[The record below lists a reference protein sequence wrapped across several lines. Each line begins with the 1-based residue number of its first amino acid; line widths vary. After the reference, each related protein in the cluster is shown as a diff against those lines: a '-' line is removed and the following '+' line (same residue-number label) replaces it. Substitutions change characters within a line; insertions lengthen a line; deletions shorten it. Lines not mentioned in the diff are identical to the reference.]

1 MLKNAFYVKSVQRV
15 QLAFKTNIL
24 LQVVLET
31 SIVLRNKIQFAL
43 KNNILLHFVLEFSFC
58 LILRP
63 SCQQMRFRQIYA
75 KNSSLSSTMRIARF
89 CLGMWLLQN
98 FEHLL
103 QKTAFCVK
111 TSQRIEPPL
120 KNCILLHY
128 VFKAGFSQILGIFF
142 KKKAFCVKST
152 QIIQTAFSKN
162 LGISCQNMF
171 FCVKSAQRIELAPKK
186 CLLLY
191 FVLKTSFCQ
200 ILSIFCQNLSF
211 ASTLREK

>member
-1 MLKNAFYVKSVQRV
+1 MQRV
-15 QLAFKTNIL
+15 QLAFKNNVL

-31 SIVLRNKIQFAL
+31 SILLRNKIQLAV

-63 SCQQMRFRQIYA
+63 SCQQMRFRQICA

-89 CLGMWLLQN
+89 CLGIWLLQN

-128 VFKAGFSQILGIFF
+128 VFKACFSQILGIFF
-142 KKKAFCVKST
+142 QKKRFAS
-152 QIIQTAFSKN
+152 N
-162 LGISCQNMF
+162 P
-171 FCVKSAQRIELAPKK
+171 RKK
-186 CLLLY
+186 YKLP
-191 FVLKTSFCQ
+191 FLKTETSLVKTC
-200 ILSIFCQNLSF
+200 IFTSNL
-211 ASTLREK
+211 RNE